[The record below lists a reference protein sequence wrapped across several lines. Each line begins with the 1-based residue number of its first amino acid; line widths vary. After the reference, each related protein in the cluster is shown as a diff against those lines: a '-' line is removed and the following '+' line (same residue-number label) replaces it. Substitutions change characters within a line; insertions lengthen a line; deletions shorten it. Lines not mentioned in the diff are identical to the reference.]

1 MGASSLEISKE
12 LNVVEVM
19 FLSSIC
25 QFWLITQSLNLLIV
39 KFPPALFQN
48 LNGVKCQVV
57 FDQSLYSCRFSLKAC
72 FLTLIKKCRF
82 HLKCFIRYISYAS
95 NKTADYSLI

>member
-1 MGASSLEISKE
+1 MM
-12 LNVVEVM
+12 VEVM

-25 QFWLITQSLNLLIV
+25 QFWLIFQSLNLLIV

-57 FDQSLYSCRFSLKAC
+57 FDHSLYICRFSLKAS
-72 FLTLIKKCRF
+72 FLTLIKKYRF
-82 HLKCFIRYISYAS
+82 HLKCFIPYISYAS
-95 NKTADYSLI
+95 NKLADHSLI